1 MLRQIFAWFSSSDTE
16 HNDKATDL
24 DSLHEKMAK
33 LFQRADADHMLDL
46 NNFSDDQEDLRDIT
60 KPLIKYGKNGKL
72 NSIDVTAFQ
81 LSDALDAQRWRLK
94 GNMQVTAESLS
105 MPIYESDDEIEAAF
119 IIHVPLDLIQT
130 MEEPEDPLQPWKVT
144 LESALACPGFDT
156 QMDKM
161 FLAFAEPTGPESFSK
176 LVPNL
181 CVHPDAY
188 GCMYVSVCMCTNEI
202 CMHTQRRRAP
212 LPREPKR

>member
-46 NNFSDDQEDLRDIT
+46 NNFSDDQEDLRGIT

-81 LSDALDAQRWRLK
+81 LSDALDARRWRLK

-130 MEEPEDPLQPWKVT
+130 LEEPEDPLQPWKVT

-188 GCMYVSVCMCTNEI
+188 GCMYVYGCMHTNEI
-202 CMHTQRRRAP
+202 
-212 LPREPKR
+212 

>member
-46 NNFSDDQEDLRDIT
+46 NNFSDDEEDLRDIT
-60 KPLIKYGKNGKL
+60 KLLIKYGGNGKL

-105 MPIYESDDEIEAAF
+105 MLIYESDDATEGAS

-188 GCMYVSVCMCTNEI
+188 GCMYVSVCMSTNEV
-202 CMHTQRRRAP
+202 
-212 LPREPKR
+212 